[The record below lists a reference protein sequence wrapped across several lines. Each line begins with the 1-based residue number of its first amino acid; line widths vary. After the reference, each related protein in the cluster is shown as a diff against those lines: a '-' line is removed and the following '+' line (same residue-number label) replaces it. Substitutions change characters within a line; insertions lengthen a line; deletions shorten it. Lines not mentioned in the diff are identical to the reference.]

1 MGALQSN
8 KTIINNKIK
17 AINNIDKHY
26 YLNIFVIKCFVSIKK
41 TG

>member
-17 AINNIDKHY
+17 AINIIDKHY
-26 YLNIFVIKCFVSIKK
+26 YLNICVIKCFVSIEKAN
-41 TG
+41 